1 MTIELPR
8 EGRHLQALEELQQ
21 AWHNERNVF
30 QRLLVRTSLASEG
43 INPQLDQLME
53 ELRQLARKQEPDLV
67 RMRALQGRLDQL
79 LIALDDE
86 PEPASPER
94 QSLLSRLFK
103 RKAEDG
109 RGASIL
115 SELQH
120 DADADAASDEE
131 AEGAQRL
138 RIARRVAELV
148 DHLLTKASLP
158 ASSRARAT
166 VLRDRLSSSNDWDI
180 LRDALNEL
188 ADLIIAVV
196 SRGEAEFSAFLRRL
210 DERLVSLQESCAYQ
224 LEAAENRRCSSA
236 QLDETVTT
244 NLQALGEDLRTATD
258 LDTLKQSVNSHIE
271 QVATVIRCYREEED
285 KRDALLAEKMA
296 AMKEKLAALEA
307 HSEQVQEQLREER
320 QRALTDVLTQLP
332 NREAWDERL
341 RFEFARWK
349 RYQHPTALVIADIDH
364 FKKVNDTYGHKS
376 GDRVLQ
382 LVAQTLRERLRDTD
396 FIARYGG
403 EEFVILLP
411 ETSVDDAVKVMNG
424 LREHVARLPFH
435 FKNQPVSV
443 TISAGLAPLSSADDP
458 VEVFDLA
465 DKLLYE
471 AKQQGRNR
479 VVSASG

>member
-1 MTIELPR
+1 MTIEQSR
-8 EGRHLQALEELQQ
+8 EGNHLQVLEELQQ
-21 AWHNERNVF
+21 AWQSERNLF

-43 INPQLDQLME
+43 INPQLDRLME
-53 ELRQLARKQEPDLV
+53 ELRQSARKREPDLDQL
-67 RMRALQGRLDQL
+67 RALQGRLDQL

-86 PEPASPER
+86 PEAVPAER
-94 QSLLSRLFK
+94 KGLLKRLFK
-103 RKAEDG
+103 GKAGDG
-109 RGASIL
+109 RAASIH
-115 SELQH
+115 SELQN
-120 DADADAASDEE
+120 DAEIDAALE
-131 AEGAQRL
+131 AKTDGEQRV

-148 DHLLTKASLP
+148 DHLLTKATLP
-158 ASSRARAT
+158 ANSRARAS
-166 VLRDRLSSSNDWDI
+166 VLRDRLSSSNDWEI

-236 QLDETVTT
+236 QLDETVKG
-244 NLQALGEDLRTATD
+244 NLQTLGENVRAATD
-258 LDTLKQSVNSHIE
+258 LDELKQSVDAHIE
-271 QVATVIRCYREEED
+271 QVATVINCYREEED

-296 AMKEKLAALEA
+296 TMKEKLAALEA
-307 HSEQVQEQLREER
+307 HSEQVQEQLRDER
-320 QRALTDVLTQLP
+320 KRALTDVLTQLP

-349 RYQHPTALVIADIDH
+349 RYRHPTALVVVDIDH

-411 ETSVDDAVKVMNG
+411 ETSMEAAVRLING
-424 LREHVARLPFH
+424 LREHVAKLPFH
-435 FKNQPVSV
+435 FKNQPVAV
-443 TISAGLAPLSSADDP
+443 TVSAGLAPLSSAEDP

-479 VVSASG
+479 VVAAPG